1 MPPPPSGP
9 WRPGPCPLRTD
20 ASGPTPVTSLELA
33 QFCATRLG
41 RTPPLK
47 DWSQVTHGE
56 FLALAAGL
64 MG

>member
-1 MPPPPSGP
+1 MSAQDGRF
-9 WRPGPCPLRTD
+9 RPD
-20 ASGPTPVTSLELA
+20 APVTSLELA